1 MVRTSPHL
9 KPRAQK
15 GLLMAKKVSLKLGLE
30 PNGECW
36 CGCGGVT
43 SPGTF
48 WLPGHDSTAREA
60 VLKREF
66 GDTVDLL
73 YSLGYG
79 PGRRNAITGEDET
92 ERS

>member
-1 MVRTSPHL
+1 
-9 KPRAQK
+9 
-15 GLLMAKKVSLKLGLE
+15 MAKQVSLRLGLE

-36 CGCGGVT
+36 CGCGAVT
-43 SPGTF
+43 SPGKF

-60 VLKREF
+60 VIKREF

-79 PGRRNAITGEDET
+79 PGRRNAVTGEEPT
-92 ERS
+92 SPFPQ